1 MFLLCCYL
9 LCRHQTRWPA
19 AYGAEPFLA
28 GVSWELWL
36 YSWGNVLWK
45 CCTCPLLV
53 LGEGGLEEAAL
64 MTLMSAVEEPRFSL
78 FHLKLWLF
86 LKKKR
91 KKKQPQTLKSR
102 LKSLIKA
109 MVGGGLLSISLPGT
123 EGGGGRNAASVF
135 FVWKIKTTQTLLYT
149 NDFLNKHTFEKMLIF
164 FHWECL
170 INACFPESSFHFVS
184 GNSDGSH
191 VPPCTAVLKLME
203 RAEGE
208 TVKFDLCIESVHHFG

>member
-1 MFLLCCYL
+1 
-9 LCRHQTRWPA
+9 
-19 AYGAEPFLA
+19 
-28 GVSWELWL
+28 
-36 YSWGNVLWK
+36 
-45 CCTCPLLV
+45 
-53 LGEGGLEEAAL
+53 
-64 MTLMSAVEEPRFSL
+64 
-78 FHLKLWLF
+78 
-86 LKKKR
+86 
-91 KKKQPQTLKSR
+91 
-102 LKSLIKA
+102 

-203 RAEGE
+203 RGEGE
-208 TVKFDLCIESVHHFG
+208 TVKFDLCIESVHRFG

>member
-1 MFLLCCYL
+1 
-9 LCRHQTRWPA
+9 
-19 AYGAEPFLA
+19 
-28 GVSWELWL
+28 
-36 YSWGNVLWK
+36 
-45 CCTCPLLV
+45 
-53 LGEGGLEEAAL
+53 
-64 MTLMSAVEEPRFSL
+64 
-78 FHLKLWLF
+78 
-86 LKKKR
+86 
-91 KKKQPQTLKSR
+91 
-102 LKSLIKA
+102 

-184 GNSDGSH
+184 GNSDGSQ

-203 RAEGE
+203 RGEGE